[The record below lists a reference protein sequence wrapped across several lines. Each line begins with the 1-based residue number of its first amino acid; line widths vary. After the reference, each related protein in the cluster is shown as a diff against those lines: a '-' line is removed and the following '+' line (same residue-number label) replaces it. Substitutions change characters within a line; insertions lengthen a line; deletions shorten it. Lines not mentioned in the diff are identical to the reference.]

1 MRGKKQSEKREER
14 VIKKQGLISQLSSP
28 NTRSYSIKCLSLKQM
43 KESEKE
49 EFNILWILRLI
60 NYYAALFS

>member
-1 MRGKKQSEKREER
+1 MRGKKWSEKREER
-14 VIKKQGLISQLSSP
+14 VIKKQGLVSQIFSP

-49 EFNILWILRLI
+49 DLI
-60 NYYAALFS
+60 SSGP